1 MCVVLTQL
9 KIIKIAQL
17 KINNL
22 RVIVVCAGLHVY
34 NRLLHGFDQKKPQL
48 LTDGLMIRFCFEN
61 AIVKILIA

>member
-34 NRLLHGFDQKKPQL
+34 NRLLHGFWSKEA
-48 LTDGLMIRFCFEN
+48 T
-61 AIVKILIA
+61 IVEGWIDDTILFWESYI